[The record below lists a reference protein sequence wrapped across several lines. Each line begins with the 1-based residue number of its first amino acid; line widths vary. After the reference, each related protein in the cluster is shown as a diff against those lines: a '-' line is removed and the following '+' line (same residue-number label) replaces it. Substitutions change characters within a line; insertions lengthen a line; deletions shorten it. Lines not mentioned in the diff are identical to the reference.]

1 MATQLASAT
10 DQLWDRWPYLSHEQ
24 RLKQFRELHTGEKAD
39 FFLALN
45 AHDQYNLLLGLPE
58 DQRHVWM
65 RLLAP
70 DDAADAIQQ
79 AGPKERENLL
89 ALLDEPTRKEVV
101 ALLAYKEDEAGGLMN
116 PRFARLRP
124 DSTVDVSGDLQAK
137 CYALV
142 GIHRLDPKRFS
153 ELIRPLRDSKETV
166 TTMTGCILS
175 REAFGDII
183 KQIESG
189 RFS

>member
-1 MATQLASAT
+1 MNFLLIPLLLFALVPQSPHPPDAVVERLARVGVFAFGTVGYAAIIS
-10 DQLWDRWPYLSHEQ
+10 P
-24 RLKQFRELHTGEKAD
+24 GEKDYKTVLNRSSALED
-39 FFLALN
+39 F
-45 AHDQYNLLLGLPE
+45 E
-58 DQRHVWM
+58 
-65 RLLAP
+65 RLYT
-70 DDAADAIQQ
+70 
-79 AGPKERENLL
+79 AGN
-89 ALLDEPTRKEVV
+89 
-101 ALLAYKEDEAGGLMN
+101 
-116 PRFARLRP
+116 
-124 DSTVDVSGDLQAK
+124 LQAK

-142 GIHRLDPKRFS
+142 GIHRLDPTRFS

>member
-10 DQLWDRWPYLSHEQ
+10 DQLWDRWPYLSHQQ

-70 DDAADAIQQ
+70 DDAADVIQQ
-79 AGPKERENLL
+79 AGPEEREELF

-116 PRFARLRP
+116 PRFARLLP
-124 DSTVDVSGDLQAK
+124 DSTVDVSGNLQAK

-142 GIHRLDPKRFS
+142 GIHRLDPKRFR
-153 ELIRPLRDSKETV
+153 ELMRPLRDSKETV
-166 TTMTGCILS
+166 TILTGCILS
-175 REAFGDII
+175 REAFGDVI